1 MSIVINKA
9 AVRRALEAWCIAAR
23 SGQTISIQETA
34 KMSAVEVAASSS
46 DYLYQLLCDDEDSQQ
61 FETAVIPKMNEV
73 FFTLDFTQAEQL
85 LGQYSGNTDAEFNI
99 ARSEGDKMIAWRN
112 GAPPD
117 EAVVLEP
124 FGDDFF

>member
-61 FETAVIPKMNEV
+61 FEEPKQADEIVQLVAAVDLAAGTP
-73 FFTLDFTQAEQL
+73 L
-85 LGQYSGNTDAEFNI
+85 LIEADGKVSP
-99 ARSEGDKMIAWRN
+99 
-112 GAPPD
+112 APGT
-117 EAVVLEP
+117 LEP
-124 FGDDFF
+124 RDDDFFG